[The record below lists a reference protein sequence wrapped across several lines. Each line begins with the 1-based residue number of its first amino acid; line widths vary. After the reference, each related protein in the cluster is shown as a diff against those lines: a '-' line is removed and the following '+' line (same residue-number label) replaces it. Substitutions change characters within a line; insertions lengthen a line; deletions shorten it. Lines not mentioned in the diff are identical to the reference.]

1 MSAPSKVL
9 ELQLQMRQNA
19 EDLNGFMK
27 ELDSW
32 EVDMKKKDNQLRTG
46 TFGEPEVRCYPPIRG
61 PFEVSIGGNNL

>member
-1 MSAPSKVL
+1 MSGPNKAL

-46 TFGEPEVRCYPPIRG
+46 TLGEPEVRCYPPI
-61 PFEVSIGGNNL
+61 